1 MCQRIVPF
9 ATSVGRAR
17 DGQLLVKDA
26 LSGSAIRPSIWRGG
40 GNNLS
45 FLRVLFPRTHI

>member
-17 DGQLLVKDA
+17 EAAPCKGCAFRLRD
-26 LSGSAIRPSIWRGG
+26 SSSIWRGG

-45 FLRVLFPRTHI
+45 FFGYYFLELIFD